1 MDPHQQQVDE
11 YELPCAEALLAGT
24 LALMTAY
31 AQNCCGERRG
41 LLAGKIA
48 ANLSSLGRH
57 AGLSDP
63 FRASVGKLHTQ
74 WVRMSPGTGEP
85 LWHAMPSSV
94 Q

>member
-1 MDPHQQQVDE
+1 MDPYPPQVDE

-41 LLAGKIA
+41 YLASKIA
-48 ANLSSLGRH
+48 ANLSTLIRH

-74 WVRMSPGTGEP
+74 WVRMSPATSEP
-85 LWHAMPSSV
+85 RWHAMPRAV